1 MNLNLRP
8 IPGLVF
14 RSSAVAVA
22 WFLMLAAAVSR
33 AQDAQLPADNANFH
47 IFVLMGQ
54 SNMAGAGRP
63 VLPEYS
69 RASDSVL
76 ILGNDLKWTP
86 SKINFG
92 ASMGPGQVFA
102 RHYAELHPGV
112 TVGLIQGARGAR
124 KLEELAKG
132 GKDRDGAPNY
142 DNLLAKIRAAM
153 KVGTLKGA
161 LWHQGESGCGD
172 PAYVDKLKALV
183 ADLRADVG
191 DPNLPFIA
199 GELGRYATWAGFNTR
214 IPAAATAIPDCAVV
228 SSENLLDLGDKVHFS
243 GFSCEIL
250 GSRYLMAYLTMR
262 EPQLAAKFKPALDNL
277 TAKMIAKDADWKILL
292 NPAMTDGEVRP
303 LGWDG
308 KWTPKGNLDALRD
321 TADFASAPA
330 SLRVE
335 SVGGPVTGS
344 VSTPLRNVCG
354 RTFKISGKMKN
365 AGFAGCTLG
374 LKGLD
379 GSWKPVLSQDVIDA
393 KDAKAWTSFTV
404 EFAVPASAVNTS
416 LLFGVT
422 GEGKAWLDDVE
433 ICEVKAP
440 GK

>member
-1 MNLNLRP
+1 MKLILRKRS
-8 IPGLVF
+8 GLVIL
-14 RSSAVAVA
+14 RSFAAVALLLV
-22 WFLMLAAAVSR
+22 FAAAVR
-33 AQDAQLPADNANFH
+33 AQDAKVPADKANFH
-47 IFVLMGQ
+47 VFVLMGQ
-54 SNMAGAGRP
+54 SNMAGSGRP

-76 ILGNDLKWTP
+76 ILGNDMKWTA

-92 ASMGPGQVFA
+92 AGMGPGQVFA

-124 KLEELAKG
+124 RLQELAKG
-132 GKDRDGAPNY
+132 GKDRDGSPNY
-142 DNLLAKIRAAM
+142 DKTLAKIREAM

-161 LWHQGESGCGD
+161 LWHQGESDCGD

-183 ADLRADVG
+183 TDLRADVG
-191 DPNLPFIA
+191 VPDLPFIA

-214 IPAAATAIPDCAVV
+214 IPAAATAIPNCAVV
-228 SSENLLDLGDKVHFS
+228 SAENLLDLGDKVHFS

-262 EPQLAAKFKPALDNL
+262 EPQLAAKFKPALEDL
-277 TAKMIAKDADWKILL
+277 TAKMLAKDADWKTLL
-292 NPAMTDGEVRP
+292 NPAMTDGETRP

-308 KWTPKGNLDALRD
+308 KATTKGNLDVFRD

-344 VSTPLRNVCG
+344 VSTPLRDVCG
-354 RTFKISGKMKN
+354 KTLKISCKMKN
-365 AGFAGCTLG
+365 AGFTGCALS
-374 LKGLD
+374 LKGID
-379 GSWKPVLSQDVIDA
+379 GSWKPVLNQDVIDA
-393 KDAKAWTSFTV
+393 KDAKGWSSFTV
-404 EFAVPASAVNTS
+404 EFAVPAGAVNTS
-416 LLFGVT
+416 LGLSVT

-433 ICEVKAP
+433 IREVKAP